1 MALFRKSVL
10 FVPQLLA
17 HFFKKLFLLECPT
30 CFLSQGFPVL
40 MFVVLFKKTTCMKKS
55 FWLLLLGATGLL
67 ASCKKDNNGSPTD
80 LIIGKWSPDKII
92 LTESGG
98 GKTEIDTT
106 YKGDAEPCDQD
117 NFIAFLAGGKGYNSP
132 GDKLCNGQTG
142 TVDSFGYALLDNNS
156 KLTITSAGSS
166 SNTLNIQTLNGS
178 SLVLNQTEQDSTK
191 TYSVT
196 VYLSKLP

>member
-1 MALFRKSVL
+1 MPDLLSVSG
-10 FVPQLLA
+10 
-17 HFFKKLFLLECPT
+17 
-30 CFLSQGFPVL
+30 LSRL
-40 MFVVLFKKTTCMKKS
+40 MFVVLFKKTTRMKKS
-55 FWLLLLGATGLL
+55 FWLLLLGATGVL

-178 SLVLNQTEQDSTK
+178 SLVLNQTGQDSTK

-196 VYLSKLP
+196 LYLSKLP